1 MTRQR
6 PLPYGDPAHQA
17 AHQFL
22 VEEAALLD
30 AADYA
35 GWLDLLC
42 ADIRYL
48 MPVRVTTARGA
59 GFDTLA
65 DMGHFDE
72 DMYALRKR
80 VQRLATDHA
89 WTEDPPSRTRHFV
102 TNVRTFPNSAFE
114 DSGAEFLVESAVL
127 LFRSRGR
134 AAAGP
139 AGDPGRRGGAAHPE
153 PGGVPVSGEDSPI
166 HLANEFTEVVVERV
180 RTRNGARLRIS
191 VPSSGHQIML
201 CPLELEALAWQDH
214 EFFAAL
220 LRTPHGPED

>member
-1 MTRQR
+1 VTVGR
-6 PLPYGDPAHQA
+6 PLPYGDPAHLA

-35 GWLDLLC
+35 GWLGLLC
-42 ADIRYL
+42 EDISYV

-59 GFDTLA
+59 DFDSLA

-102 TNVRTFPNSAFE
+102 TNVRTFRDE
-114 DSGAEFLVESAVL
+114 GDLRVESALL
-127 LFRSRGR
+127 LFRSRGDTR
-134 AAAGP
+134 EASLISAG
-139 AGDPGRRGGAAHPE
+139 
-153 PGGVPVSGEDSPI
+153 
-166 HLANEFTEVVVERV
+166 
-180 RTRNGARLRIS
+180 RT
-191 VPSSGHQIML
+191 
-201 CPLELEALAWQDH
+201 D
-214 EFFAAL
+214 L
-220 LRTPHGPED
+220 LRATPDGLRLAGRTIIVDESVLRTQNLAVFL

>member
-1 MTRQR
+1 MTGSANTGGPGHPGR
-6 PLPYGDPAHQA
+6 PLPYADPAHQA

-35 GWLDLLC
+35 GWLGLLC
-42 ADIRYL
+42 DDIRYL

-72 DMYALRKR
+72 DLYALRKR

-102 TNVRTFPNSAFE
+102 TNVRTFPGRPVPNGGVAFR
-114 DSGAEFLVESAVL
+114 VESAVL
-127 LFRSRGR
+127 LFRSRGDTR
-134 AAAGP
+134 EADLVSAGRTDMLRETAAGLRL
-139 AGDPGRRGGAAHPE
+139 ARRE
-153 PGGVPVSGEDSPI
+153 ILVD
-166 HLANEFTEVVVERV
+166 
-180 RTRNGARLRIS
+180 
-191 VPSSGHQIML
+191 
-201 CPLELEALAWQDH
+201 EAV
-214 EFFAAL
+214 
-220 LRTPHGPED
+220 LRTQNLAVFL

>member
-1 MTRQR
+1 MAAQAGYRPAGSAGCRPAAGSSLGRPAGR
-6 PLPYGDPAHQA
+6 PLPYGDPVHQA

-35 GWLDLLC
+35 GWLALLC
-42 ADIRYL
+42 EDIRYV

-59 GFDTLA
+59 DFDSLA

-102 TNVRTFPNSAFE
+102 TNVRTF
-114 DSGAEFLVESAVL
+114 SGETLLTTGDLRVESALL
-127 LFRSRGR
+127 LFRSRGDTR
-134 AAAGP
+134 EASLISAG
-139 AGDPGRRGGAAHPE
+139 
-153 PGGVPVSGEDSPI
+153 
-166 HLANEFTEVVVERV
+166 
-180 RTRNGARLRIS
+180 RT
-191 VPSSGHQIML
+191 
-201 CPLELEALAWQDH
+201 D
-214 EFFAAL
+214 L
-220 LRTPHGPED
+220 LRATADGLRLARREITVDESVLRTQNLAVFL

>member
-1 MTRQR
+1 MTAAR
-6 PLPYGDPAHQA
+6 PLPYTDPAHQA

-42 ADIRYL
+42 EDIRYL

-59 GFDTLA
+59 GFDSLA

-102 TNVRTFPNSAFE
+102 TNVRTFRHRTSE
-114 DSGAEFLVESAVL
+114 LRVESSLL
-127 LFRSRGR
+127 LFRSRGDTR
-134 AAAGP
+134 EPDLISAG
-139 AGDPGRRGGAAHPE
+139 
-153 PGGVPVSGEDSPI
+153 
-166 HLANEFTEVVVERV
+166 
-180 RTRNGARLRIS
+180 RT
-191 VPSSGHQIML
+191 
-201 CPLELEALAWQDH
+201 D
-214 EFFAAL
+214 L
-220 LRTPHGPED
+220 LRETGDGLRLARREILVDESVLRTQNLAVFL